1 MQTRSSLHCVF
12 LPFETFAVFCDCNP
26 SPDPLAPGRIRARMP
41 QRRDFRK
48 KKTSKWVQIP
58 GSPAGSEG
66 PAGKHFSDAKEKSRR
81 DPLPQTQGAG
91 RRKPPSAPQLGL
103 CQAGRR
109 GERSARES
117 MQSLSGI
124 PAMSL
129 LANTSPGDGG
139 ALSAWLTGGAGH
151 LRAGRGKAAC
161 SADRAG
167 ARSSLAPQGIASGS
181 PRLLR
186 PPCHRVQETPQ
197 TETGGV
203 PGRKLRPHWAELPG
217 PVASVRLL
225 HGAQSPQQA
234 PLGGWCCTIRSLRK
248 RRPSFQKDI

>member
-1 MQTRSSLHCVF
+1 
-12 LPFETFAVFCDCNP
+12 
-26 SPDPLAPGRIRARMP
+26 MP
-41 QRRDFRK
+41 QRKDFRK
-48 KKTSKWVQIP
+48 KKKQVSGCKFQGLLQGQRVLQANTFLMQKRKA
-58 GSPAGSEG
+58 AGIRSL
-66 PAGKHFSDAKEKSRR
+66 RR
-81 DPLPQTQGAG
+81 
-91 RRKPPSAPQLGL
+91 RVEEAPQCPPAVL
-103 CQAGRR
+103 CQAGGRG

-139 ALSAWLTGGAGH
+139 ALSAWLTGDAGH

-203 PGRKLRPHWAELPG
+203 RGRKLRPHWAELPG
-217 PVASVRLL
+217 PVASVSHL

-234 PLGGWCCTIRSLRK
+234 PLGGWCCAIRSLRK

>member
-1 MQTRSSLHCVF
+1 MQTRSSLHCVV

-48 KKTSKWVQIP
+48 KQKKTSKWVQIP

-81 DPLPQTQGAG
+81 DPLPQTQGG
-91 RRKPPSAPQLGL
+91 GSPPVPPSCPVPSRA
-103 CQAGRR
+103 RR
-109 GERSARES
+109 GKVSQRKHAKPLWNSSNVPASQHES
-117 MQSLSGI
+117 WRW
-124 PAMSL
+124 
-129 LANTSPGDGG
+129 GG
-139 ALSAWLTGGAGH
+139 AVGLAHRRCGASQ
-151 LRAGRGKAAC
+151 GRKGEGC
-161 SADRAG
+161 MQRRQSRCPE
-167 ARSSLAPQGIASGS
+167 LPAPQGIASGS

-186 PPCHRVQETPQ
+186 PLCHRVQETPQ

-217 PVASVRLL
+217 PVTSVSHL

-234 PLGGWCCTIRSLRK
+234 PLGGWCCAIRSLRK

>member
-48 KKTSKWVQIP
+48 KKKQVSGCKFQGLLQGQRVLQANTFLMQKRKA
-58 GSPAGSEG
+58 AGIRSL
-66 PAGKHFSDAKEKSRR
+66 RR
-81 DPLPQTQGAG
+81 
-91 RRKPPSAPQLGL
+91 RVEEAPQCCPVPSRQG
-103 CQAGRR
+103 

-139 ALSAWLTGGAGH
+139 ALSAWLTGDAGH

-234 PLGGWCCTIRSLRK
+234 PLGGWCCAIRSLRK